1 MKYAI
6 LILCL
11 AFCSIAG
18 ADGLVQNGIFTETP
32 SRDLCGRNVV
42 VASVELKDASR
53 LPLDASVVADT
64 PQALRFTT
72 PQNAV
77 KAITVAVANRSKVSG
92 VYRVVIEQASSNGAE
107 GRFLKG
113 FPGFPLTNMSFFKVL
128 TTAGDASDVGSA
140 PLVEMDE
147 SCTVTI
153 PAGTAGVV
161 RFEFDAAD
169 VLPRTYRGCLS
180 VIRVDANEPS
190 VHVPVSLEVLPRR
203 LPDLPSGRL
212 VVSAPIE
219 DEPTFRLMTKLGV
232 FETCL
237 DPLSFPYGLDADG
250 NMDLTSYPK
259 ALQDVEVPLVRYRKW
274 ADASGRPAR
283 WIVAGDCLKAF
294 RGMYGLAGKPEEE
307 KRLWPLWKKAIK
319 WRMNNFGFSD
329 ADYSIDE
336 TAPKTRRIVKASDYV
351 NRTLGVAF
359 PNVRSAL
366 LLDEILAL
374 REAASERTKAASSA
388 EVADVIVY
396 GGTSAGIAAAVQ
408 VRRMGLSCT
417 VIEPTQRIGGLTTGG
432 LGSTDIGNKN
442 AFGGL
447 SRRFYRDVATHY
459 ADPNSWTRQ
468 KPEAYSNHGQSR
480 TEAGEETMWTF
491 EPSVA
496 LAILESWEKAEDLTV
511 VRGERLDRS
520 KDKVEVEGGGGQRRI
535 VSLTTESGR
544 VFRGKVFIDATYE
557 GDLLAAAGVSYTVG
571 REPNALYG
579 ETVNGIQRGMARGHQ
594 FAPGV
599 SAYVK
604 EGDPSSGLLP
614 GLERD
619 VSDPDGTGDRRMQA
633 YCFRMCLT
641 DDPENRIP
649 FVKPDGYCERDYELL
664 FRNFAALERT
674 GKRLTMPWINSPMPN
689 RKTDT
694 NNRSGFSTDFIGQ
707 NWNYPE
713 ASYAERAEIER
724 AHLRHQRGLMWTLA
738 NHPRVPET
746 VRGEI
751 ARWGTCKD
759 EFVGERG
766 SGWQNQLYVREGRRM
781 IGEYVM
787 TEANCR
793 GLRQSRRSIALAA
806 YQMDSHH
813 VRRYVDAEGYVRN
826 EGDVQIHKDE
836 NGERFPPYPIDY
848 GAITPKRGECT
859 NLLVPVCLSASH
871 MAFGSIRMEPV
882 FFALGQAA
890 GTSAALCVEKGCSV
904 QDLKYA
910 ELRHRLL
917 ADGQRL

>member
-6 LILCL
+6 LIRSL
-11 AFCSIAG
+11 AALFAVSTALQ
-18 ADGLVQNGIFTETP
+18 AQT
-32 SRDLCGRNVV
+32 VV
-42 VASVELKDASR
+42 SPIELKDVKR
-53 LPLDASVVADT
+53 LPLAAAEVGTAPET
-64 PQALRFTT
+64 LALRT

-77 KAITVAVANRSKVSG
+77 RALTVAVANRSAAPAT
-92 VYRVVIEQASSNGAE
+92 YRVTVGSSDAAGF
-107 GRFLKG
+107 RKG
-113 FPGFPLTNMSFFKVL
+113 FPGFPVENVSCFKVL
-128 TTAGDASDVGSA
+128 AMAEGSADVGSA

-147 SCTVTI
+147 SCTVAI
-153 PAGTAGVV
+153 PAGTAGIV

-169 VLPRTYRGCLS
+169 TLPRTYRGFLD
-180 VIRVDANEPS
+180 VIRVDAAEPP
-190 VHVPVSLEVLPRR
+190 VRIPVSLEILPRR
-203 LPDLPSGRL
+203 LPGLPAGML
-212 VVSAPIE
+212 AVSSPVS
-219 DEPTFRLMTKLGV
+219 DEATFRVLSGLGLV
-232 FETCL
+232 DTCL
-237 DPLSFPYGLDADG
+237 DPNAFQYGLDADG

-259 ALQDVEVPLVRYRKW
+259 ALRDVEVPLVRYRKW
-274 ADASGRPAR
+274 ADASGRPVR
-283 WIVAGDCLKAF
+283 WIVADGRRRAF
-294 RGMYGLAGKPEEE
+294 CALYGLAGRPDEE
-307 KRLWPLWKKAIK
+307 KRLWPQWRKAIK

-329 ADYSIDE
+329 AEFSVDDSI
-336 TAPKTRRIVKASDYV
+336 PSSRRLVDPESCV

-366 LLDEILAL
+366 LRDEILAL
-374 REAASERTKAASSA
+374 RAAAADRPEAAASP
-388 EVADVIVY
+388 ETADVIVY

-408 VRRMGLSCT
+408 ARRMGLSCT

-447 SRRFYRDVATHY
+447 SRRFYRDVASYY
-459 ADPNSWTRQ
+459 ADPAVWTRQ
-468 KPEAYSNHGQSR
+468 KPETYANHGQSR
-480 TEAGEETMWTF
+480 TDAGEETMWTF
-491 EPSVA
+491 EPSAA
-496 LAILESWEKAEDLTV
+496 LAILESWEKAEGLTV

-520 KDKVEVEGGGGQRRI
+520 AGKVKVEGEGERRKI
-535 VSLTTESGR
+535 VSVAMESGR
-544 VFRGKVFIDATYE
+544 VFGGRVFIDATYE
-557 GDLLAAAGVSYTVG
+557 GDLLAAAGVSYAVG

-579 ETVNGIQRGMARGHQ
+579 ETVNGIQRAMARGHQ
-594 FAPGV
+594 FAAGV
-599 SAYVK
+599 SGYVK
-604 EGDPSSGLLP
+604 EGDPTSGLLP

-619 VSDPDGTGDRRMQA
+619 VGDSDGAGDRRMQA
-633 YCFRMCLT
+633 YCYRMCLT
-641 DDPENRIP
+641 DDPANRIP
-649 FVKPDGYCERDYELL
+649 FAKPEGYREIDYELL
-664 FRNFAALERT
+664 FRNLAALERT
-674 GKRLTMPWINSPMPN
+674 GRRIQMPWINSPMPN

-694 NNRSGFSTDFIGQ
+694 NNRSGFSTDFIGG

-724 AHLRHQRGLMWTLA
+724 AHLRHQQGLMWTLA
-738 NHPRVPET
+738 NHPRIPAA
-746 VRGEI
+746 VRNEV
-751 ARWGTCKD
+751 ARWGTCRD

-766 SGWQNQLYVREGRRM
+766 DGWQNQLYVREGRRM
-781 IGEYVM
+781 VGEYVM

-813 VRRYVDAEGYVRN
+813 VRRYVDAEGFVRN

-848 GAITPKRGECT
+848 GAITPKRGECA

-890 GTSAALCVEKGCSV
+890 GTAAALCAERDCAV

-910 ELRHRLL
+910 ELRRRLL
-917 ADGQRL
+917 SDGQRL